1 MFSEAGERAGIDKVR
16 MAFQQG
22 TFAGGEGFPEFSV
35 RDLHEATG
43 GFHHMCVIGEG
54 GFGKVYRAMV
64 NCTPVAIKVRSG
76 VKMTGLGALL
86 WVATSLAQ

>member
-1 MFSEAGERAGIDKVR
+1 

-22 TFAGGEGFPEFSV
+22 AFSGGEGFPEFSV

-64 NCTPVAIKVRSG
+64 NCTPVAIKASRRQG
-76 VKMTGLGALL
+76 VDACGALRCSRGSADANGSSYVCAL
-86 WVATSLAQ
+86 EPR